1 MSLEILKLIEAY
13 KNKNNTKNFIDLAK
27 ELKEKG
33 FTKDEVYNSF
43 IDVFVI
49 EICVDGK
56 TIVEDRI
63 EAEYM
68 DALDCIWG
76 YCGDEYKIFK

>member
-13 KNKNNTKNFIDLAK
+13 KNKNNPKSFVDLAK

-33 FTKDEVYNSF
+33 FTKDEVYTAF
-43 IDVFVI
+43 LDVFVV
-49 EICVDGK
+49 EICVDGQL
-56 TIVEDRI
+56 IVEDRI

-68 DALDCIWG
+68 DALDRIWG
-76 YCGDEYKIFK
+76 YCSSQNKIFE